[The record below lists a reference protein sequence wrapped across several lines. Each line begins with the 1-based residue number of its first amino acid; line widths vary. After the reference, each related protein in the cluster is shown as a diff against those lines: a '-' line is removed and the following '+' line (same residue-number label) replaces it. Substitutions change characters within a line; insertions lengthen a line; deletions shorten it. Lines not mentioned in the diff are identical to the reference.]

1 MNTDK
6 GRKVANHPDKELLP
20 RQRADIDTCLLDVVI
35 DYDLDHTKLKN
46 DAELHGY
53 MLPALQ
59 DRHPD
64 WEGLEGNP
72 GWKTGAKAYNQF
84 HNALKN
90 HLYK

>member
-6 GRKVANHPDKELLP
+6 GRKVADHLDKDFLL
-20 RQRADIDTCLLDVVI
+20 RQRDDIDTALLDVVI
-35 DYDLDHTKLKN
+35 DYELDHTKLKN

-64 WEGLEGNP
+64 WEDLEGNP
-72 GWKTGAKAYNQF
+72 RWKSGARAYNQF
-84 HNALKN
+84 HTALKN